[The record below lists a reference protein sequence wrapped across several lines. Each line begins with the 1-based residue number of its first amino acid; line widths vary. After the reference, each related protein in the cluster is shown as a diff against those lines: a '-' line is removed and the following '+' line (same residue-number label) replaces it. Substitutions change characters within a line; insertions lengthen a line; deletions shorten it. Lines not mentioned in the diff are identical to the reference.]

1 MFTHVKSTIRHIT
14 PENLAERALIKV
26 VYVVL
31 ESQYQSALSQ
41 AVRQIN
47 KSNPNLAIEISGY
60 LIEELRDPE
69 NYEEFKRD
77 IQCADI
83 FIASLI
89 FIEDLAQKVVAAV
102 EPYRSQ
108 LDVAVVF
115 PSMPEV
121 MRLNK
126 MGSFS
131 MAQLGQ
137 SKSAI
142 AQFMRKRKEKSG
154 ASFQDGMLKLL
165 QTLPKVLKYLPIDKA
180 QDARNFMLSFQY
192 WLGGSPE
199 NLENFLLMLADK
211 YVIKSSVGAHSY
223 APLQYQE
230 PVVYPDMGIWHPL
243 STTMFEDVKE
253 YLNWHNSRQDISSDL
268 KDPLAPCVGLVLQR
282 THLVTGDDAHYV
294 AMVQELEAMGA
305 RVIPVFAGGLD
316 FSKPVDA
323 YFWEGKRQEARGKRQ
338 EDVSFSPTPLL
349 PHSPSPL
356 VDVVISLT
364 GFALVGGPAR
374 QDHPKA
380 IEALKRLN
388 RPYMV
393 ALPLVFQTTE
403 EWQDSDLGLHPIQV
417 ALQIAIPELDGA
429 IEPIILSGRD
439 GATGKAIALQDR
451 IEAVAQRAM
460 KWANLRRKPKLEK
473 KVAITVFSFPPD
485 KGNVGTAAYL
495 DVFGSIYEVMQAL
508 RNNGYDVQ
516 DLPESPK
523 ELMEQVIHDAQA
535 QYSSPELNVAYKMS
549 VPEYEALTPYS
560 QKLEENWG
568 LPPGHLNS
576 DGQNLLVYGKQFGNV
591 FIGVQPT
598 FGYEGDPMRLLFSR
612 SASPHH
618 GFAAYY
624 TYLEQI
630 WQADAVLHFGTH
642 GSLEFMPGKQMGMSG
657 DCYPDNLIG
666 MIPNLYY
673 YAANNPSE
681 ATIAKRRSYAET
693 ISYLTPPAENAGLYK
708 GLKELSELIGSYQT
722 LKDSGRGIPIVN
734 TIMDKC
740 RMVNLDQDINLPEQD
755 AKDMTAEERDNI
767 VGLVYRKLME
777 IESRLLP
784 CGLHVIGKPPSAEE
798 AIATL
803 VNIAGLDRP
812 EEEIQSLPRIIAN
825 SVGRDIDEIYHN
837 SDRGVLEDVQ
847 LLQDITLATRAAVSA
862 LVQAQTDAEGRV
874 SLVSKLN
881 FFNMGKKEPWVE
893 ALHQAGYAKVDPNA
907 LKPLFEYLEF
917 CLQQV
922 CADNELGALL
932 RGLEG
937 EYILPGPGG
946 DPIRNPDVLPTG
958 KNIHALD
965 PQAIPTMAAVRSA
978 KIVVDRLLDR
988 NKAEN
993 GGEFPETIACVL
1005 WGTDNIKTYGESL
1018 AQIMWMVGVRPVP
1031 DALGRVNKL
1040 ELIPLEELGR
1050 PRIDVVINCSGVFRD
1065 LFINQMNL
1073 LDQAVKMA
1081 AEADEPVEMN
1091 FVRKHALKQAEDMGI
1106 NLRQAATR
1114 VFSNASGSYSSNI
1127 NLAVENSTWDSE
1139 AELQE
1144 MYLKRKSFA
1153 FSADNPGTM
1162 EQSRQIFETTL
1173 KTAEVTFQNLDS
1185 SEISLTDVSHYYD
1198 SDPTKVVASLRND
1211 GKMPASYMADTT
1223 TANAQVRTLS
1233 ETVRLD
1239 SRTKLLN
1246 PKWYE
1251 GMLSHGYEG
1260 VRELS
1265 KRLVNTMGWS
1275 ATAGA
1280 VDNWIYEDAND
1291 TFIKDEAMRQ
1301 RLLNLNPHS
1310 FRKMVSTLLEA
1321 NGRGYWDTNENN
1333 LDLLR
1338 ELYQEVEDRIE
1349 GIE

>member
-1 MFTHVKSTIRHIT
+1 
-14 PENLAERALIKV
+14 V

-41 AVRQIN
+41 AVRVIN
-47 KSNPNLAIEISGY
+47 KNHPNVAIEISGY
-60 LIEELRDPE
+60 LIEELRSPE
-69 NYEEFKRD
+69 NYEEFQKD
-77 IQCADI
+77 VETANI

-89 FIEDLAQKVVAAV
+89 FIEELAQKVVAAV
-102 EPYRSQ
+102 QPHRDH

-154 ASFQDGMLKLL
+154 AGFEDAMLKLL
-165 QTLPKVLKYLPIDKA
+165 RTLPQVLKFLPMEKA

-211 YVIKSSVGAHSY
+211 YVLKNSDMPHGAS
-223 APLQYQE
+223 LQYDA

-243 STTMFEDVKE
+243 SMTMFEDVRE
-253 YLNWHNSRQDISSDL
+253 YLNWYNSRKDISKDL
-268 KDPLAPCVGLVLQR
+268 KDPLAPCIGLVLQR

-323 YFWEGKRQEARGKRQ
+323 YFYE
-338 EDVSFSPTPLL
+338 PTTK
-349 PHSPSPL
+349 SPL
-356 VDVVISLT
+356 VDGVISLT

-380 IEALKRLN
+380 IESLKRLN

-403 EWQDSDLGLHPIQV
+403 EWMDSDLGLHPIQV

-451 IEAVAQRAM
+451 IEAVAQRAL
-460 KWANLRRKPKLEK
+460 KWANLRRKPKLAK

-495 DVFGSIYEVMQAL
+495 DVFGSIYEVMKAL
-508 RNNGYDVQ
+508 KNNGYDVQ
-516 DLPESPK
+516 DLPENAQA
-523 ELMEQVIHDAQA
+523 LMQEVIHDAQA
-535 QYSSPELNVAYKMS
+535 QYSSPELNIAYRMS

-560 QKLEENWG
+560 QRLEENWG
-568 LPPGHLNS
+568 PPPGHLNS
-576 DGQNLLVYGKQFGNV
+576 DGQNLLIYGKHFGNV

-624 TYLEQI
+624 TYLEQV

-657 DCYPDNLIG
+657 ECYPDNLIG
-666 MIPNLYY
+666 TIPNLYY

-681 ATIAKRRSYAET
+681 ATIAKRRGYAET

-708 GLKELSELIGSYQT
+708 GLKELSDLIASYQT
-722 LKDSGRGIPIVN
+722 LKDTGRGVPIVN

-740 RMVNLDQDINLPEQD
+740 RMVNLDKDINLPEVD
-755 AKDMTAEERDNI
+755 AKDMSAEERDNI
-767 VGLVYRKLME
+767 VGMVYRKLME

-798 AIATL
+798 AVATL
-803 VNIAGLDRP
+803 VNIAGLDRT

-825 SVGRDIDEIYHN
+825 SVGRDIDEIYKN
-837 SDRGVLEDVQ
+837 SDRGILKDVQ
-847 LLQDITLATRAAVSA
+847 LLQDITMATRAAVSA
-862 LVQAQTDAEGRV
+862 LVQEQTDAEGRV
-874 SLVSKLN
+874 SFVSKLN

-893 ALHQAGYAKVDPNA
+893 ALHQAGYTKVDTAA

-932 RGLEG
+932 QGLEG

-965 PQAIPTMAAVRSA
+965 PQAIPTQAAVQSA
-978 KIVVDRLLDR
+978 KIVVDRLLAR
-988 NKAEN
+988 HRAEN
-993 GGEFPETIACVL
+993 GGKYPETIASVL

-1073 LDQAVKMA
+1073 LDKAVKMA
-1081 AEADEPVEMN
+1081 AEADEPLEMN
-1091 FVRKHALKQAEDMGI
+1091 YVRKHALQQAEEMGI

-1127 NLAVENSTWDSE
+1127 NLAVENSTWENE

-1144 MYLKRKSFA
+1144 MYLNRKSFA

-1162 EQSRQIFETTL
+1162 EESRKIFETSL

-1185 SEISLTDVSHYYD
+1185 SEISLTDVSHYFD
-1198 SDPTKVVASLRND
+1198 SDPTKVVASLRGD
-1211 GKMPASYMADTT
+1211 GKTPASYIADTT

-1239 SRTKLLN
+1239 ARTKLLN

-1280 VDNWIYEDAND
+1280 VDNWVYEDVNT
-1291 TFIKDEAMRQ
+1291 TFIQDEEMQ
-1301 RLLNLNPHS
+1301 KRLMNMNPHS
-1310 FRKMVSTLLEA
+1310 FRKIVSTLLEV
-1321 NGRGYWDTNENN
+1321 NGRGYWETSESN
-1333 LDLLR
+1333 LEKLR